1 MYFYSLWTNNLDR
14 YHPEEFVNG
23 IILSGI
29 SAKIQSHNATIVL
42 IPLLPCGKKES
53 IRRANIKITI
63 KLSEEKSGKYDSYYL
78 KHNKSWLNVDQ
89 SLNMDLF
96 SEDGLDFIKEW
107 NELLGKEIMVFY

>member
-63 KLSEEKSGKYDSYYL
+63 KLSEEESGKCNLYYL
-78 KHNKSWLNVDQ
+78 KHNKLWLNVDQ

-96 SEDGLDFIKEW
+96 SEDGLHFIKEW
-107 NELLGKEIMVFY
+107 NELLGKEIMAFY